1 MTGPALPGATATEN
15 GAVVENTTTVETNT
29 TNAH

>member
-1 MTGPALPGATATEN
+1 MVTNIDAAATEN